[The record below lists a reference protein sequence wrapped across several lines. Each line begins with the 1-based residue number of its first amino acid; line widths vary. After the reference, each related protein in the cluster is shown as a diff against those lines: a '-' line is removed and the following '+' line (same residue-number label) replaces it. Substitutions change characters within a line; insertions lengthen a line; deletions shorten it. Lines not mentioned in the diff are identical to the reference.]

1 MYAIYAG
8 EMVEDKPQ
16 LNYINSFENA
26 DEAVSEAKR
35 LKNTYGQ
42 IELINEAS
50 KELIW
55 NYSSEDETINSET
68 A

>member
-8 EMVEDKPQ
+8 EIVEGEPQ
-16 LNYINSFENA
+16 LDYINSFENS

-35 LKNTYGQ
+35 LKTTYGQ

-50 KELIW
+50 KKLIW
-55 NYSSEDETINSET
+55 NYSSEDNNNSET
-68 A
+68 AA